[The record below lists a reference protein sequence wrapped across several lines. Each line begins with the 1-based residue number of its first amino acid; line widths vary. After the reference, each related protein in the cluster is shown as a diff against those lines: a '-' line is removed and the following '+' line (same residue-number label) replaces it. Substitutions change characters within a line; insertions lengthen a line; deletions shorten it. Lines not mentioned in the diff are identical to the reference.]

1 MIVDRFGAMILVV
14 VKYMFN
20 AFVTFIAFLR
30 VQVPKKGR
38 KENKL
43 WQMCIRDRCMTH
55 AGITL
60 GEDGGSHQAIEDLA
74 LMRVIPGM
82 TVVVP
87 CCLLYTS
94 RCV

>member
-1 MIVDRFGAMILVV
+1 MCFHIRSFMRCFIIRKGDFFMIVDRFGAMILVV

-43 WQMCIRDRCMTH
+43 
-55 AGITL
+55 
-60 GEDGGSHQAIEDLA
+60 
-74 LMRVIPGM
+74 
-82 TVVVP
+82 
-87 CCLLYTS
+87 
-94 RCV
+94 

>member
-43 WQMCIRDRCMTH
+43 
-55 AGITL
+55 
-60 GEDGGSHQAIEDLA
+60 
-74 LMRVIPGM
+74 
-82 TVVVP
+82 
-87 CCLLYTS
+87 
-94 RCV
+94 